1 MRSPT
6 QNERL
11 VCRLGPDAPARVLD
25 ENVVERGPSDSQSD
39 HMHVVPVAI
48 QTAHQLRNGP
58 TRIANGEADSERFG
72 CHGFQGL
79 EAGQQAPYLFVEASH
94 VFRSACFELE
104 RDAMGPESCLEIRRR
119 ALDA

>member
-48 QTAHQLRNGP
+48 QTAHQLRNGTP
-58 TRIANGEADSERFG
+58 RIANGVADSERFG
-72 CHGFQGL
+72 RHVLQGIVASQQGL
-79 EAGQQAPYLFVEASH
+79 YLFVDASH
-94 VFRSACFELE
+94 LSGDAC
-104 RDAMGPESCLEIRRR
+104 
-119 ALDA
+119 